1 MVLIKGLVI
10 FFLCTTSLVQSE
22 KDDWWKSATIY
33 QIAPLSF
40 KDTTGDGKGDIQG
53 IISKLDYLADTGIDV
68 LLISPFFQSGMVDFA
83 YDISN
88 YIEVDSIFGTMQDV
102 EELFT
107 KAKAKGLKV
116 VLDFVPNHTSNKHE
130 WFIKSEVGTDG
141 YKDFYIWHDGAKQI
155 NEGRNL
161 PPNSWQSEYGGS
173 SWTWSPMREAYYY
186 HKFAKEQPDLN
197 LGEELV
203 VQKLNEVLKFWLD
216 KGADGFRLDA
226 ISQLFEDPAY
236 LENPDKEKDLPQTYG
251 LLERWRKF
259 LDDYS
264 TTESK
269 ILIPQVWNSPIKDLM
284 SYYVSEDG
292 TPRAQVPMN
301 FMLINELNINST
313 ASDYKRVIDKYISSL
328 PTGAIA
334 NWFVCII
341 WSYIEHVIR

>member
-10 FFLCTTSLVQSE
+10 LFLCTTSLVHSQ

-53 IISKLDYLADTGIDV
+53 IISKLDYLVDIGIDV
-68 LLISPFFQSGMVDFA
+68 ILVSPFFQSQLVDFA

-88 YIEVDSIFGTMQDV
+88 YIEVDSTFGTMQDA

-116 VLDFVPNHTSNKHE
+116 ILDFVPNHTSNKHE

-161 PPNSWQSEYGGS
+161 PPNTWQSEYGGS

-216 KGADGFRLDA
+216 KGIDGFRLDA
-226 ISQLFEDPAY
+226 SSQLFEDPAF
-236 LENPDKEKDLPQTYG
+236 LDKPDKMNDLPQTYE
-251 LLERWRKF
+251 LIERWRKF

-264 TTESK
+264 KTESK
-269 ILIPQVWNSPIKDLM
+269 ILIPQVWNAPIDDLM
-284 SYYVSEDG
+284 RYYASENG
-292 TPRAQVPMN
+292 TQRAQVPMN

-313 ASDYKRVIDKYISSL
+313 ASDYKRVIEKYLSSL

-341 WSYIEHVIR
+341 LEHIMLLIR